1 MAWTSLLSVPQHKTA
16 KWGRR
21 AVSVAGLLAASC
33 LGLTQVGCDSTSS
46 WPEDGADYL
55 NLRKSFLDPSQVGD
69 FSKKGG
75 PLKPWPI
82 LDSLDVIDAPSD
94 RWANATEPT
103 TADILAD
110 KSEYTISAGDTIRV
124 SIFDLI
130 QPGGEYIKD
139 ATVSED
145 GNVSIQN
152 IGVVKVLGLNTRQI
166 EEKFAQIAIERNV
179 LPAPGNGNLGPQV
192 AVTLLG
198 SRSRVFSLIGSIS
211 RPGTYNVLTNDFRLL
226 DALALA
232 GDIPV
237 QPGMDYLYVIRQV
250 PFSEKTIDPAT
261 PVKPITP
268 VTPTKPGNGG
278 SNPLD
283 VLEGIER
290 GTTKPSTAPSSAV
303 PTLVRP
309 LPTAAVVNDGSSV
322 QLAQADLDAALGT
335 PGAKPAAAA
344 TTPTTSAAPET
355 TTKPGD
361 PLLTDAISGGTKTTT
376 GQYVYIDGK
385 WVLVNATQPAPG
397 TTGGTGVATLP
408 PDAIQTVP
416 GTEPTAKNP
425 ADPFASTQ
433 PTDLRQQRVIRI
445 PINAL
450 REGQAR
456 YNIIV
461 RPGDIINVP
470 SVEPGEFYMMGQISR
485 PGVYTLTGRRITL
498 KMAVASGGGLSGL
511 AIPWKCELIRRI
523 GPNQEVTV
531 QVNLKKIFEGE
542 HPDIFLKP
550 NDILNVGTDP
560 IAPFLAVTR
569 NAYRASYGWGFVYDR
584 NYGDPDQ
591 NR

>member
-1 MAWTSLLSVPQHKTA
+1 MAWTSLLSVSQHKTA
-16 KWGRR
+16 KHGRL
-21 AVSVAGLLAASC
+21 ALSVVGLLAISC
-33 LGLTQVGCDSTSS
+33 LGLTQVGCSSSSS

-69 FSKKGG
+69 FTKKSG

-82 LDSLDVIDAPSD
+82 LDSLDVIDAPTD

-110 KSEYTISAGDTIRV
+110 KSEYTISAGDSIRV

-261 PVKPITP
+261 PVKPVTP
-268 VTPTKPGNGG
+268 VTPTKPENGG

-283 VLEGIER
+283 VLEGIEK
-290 GTTKPSTAPSSAV
+290 GTTKPSTAPSSAA
-303 PTLVRP
+303 PALVRP
-309 LPTAAVVNDGSSV
+309 LPTAVVVSDANGV
-322 QLAQADLDAALGT
+322 QLAQTDLDAALGA
-335 PGAKPAAAA
+335 PGAKPATTSSTPAA
-344 TTPTTSAAPET
+344 TTAPQA

-361 PLLTDAISGGTKTTT
+361 PLLTDAISGGNKTTT

-385 WVLVNATQPAPG
+385 WVLVNTTQPASG
-397 TTGGTGVATLP
+397 TAGGTGVATLP
-408 PDAIQTVP
+408 PDVIQTVP
-416 GTEPTAKNP
+416 GTEPAAKHTT
-425 ADPFASTQ
+425 DPFASTQ

-470 SVEPGEFYMMGQISR
+470 SVEPGEFYMMGQIAR

-569 NAYRASYGWGFVYDR
+569 NAYRASYGWGFIYDR
-584 NYGDPDQ
+584 NFGDT
-591 NR
+591 NNNN